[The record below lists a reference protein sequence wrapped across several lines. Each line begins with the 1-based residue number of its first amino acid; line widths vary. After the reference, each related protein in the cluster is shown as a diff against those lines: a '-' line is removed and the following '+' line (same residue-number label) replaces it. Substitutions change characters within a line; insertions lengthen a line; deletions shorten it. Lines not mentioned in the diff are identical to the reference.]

1 MIATEFTSQE
11 YAAFF
16 VFFGTPVVLAIVIL
30 LFVGLLWDMCVKHE
44 WLSNIVSASIFLV
57 LIFTGYFVHHALLL
71 LVLWYLME
79 REIRKQRRQRRWK
92 SSTPQPAAKKENRVS
107 EPVSVDLEVVREA
120 PPETIVPYVP
130 RRRPLTERTDAKSTR
145 ELYPPSC

>member
-1 MIATEFTSQE
+1 MYAEMIAVDGLTSKD

-16 VFFGTPVVLAIVIL
+16 VFFGTPVFLAIVIL
-30 LFVGLLWDMCVKHE
+30 VLLGCLWDLCVKHE

-57 LIFTGYFVHHALLL
+57 LIFTGYFVHHALIL

-120 PPETIVPYVP
+120 PEPPDSFTVCIP
-130 RRRPLTERTDAKSTR
+130 RRRPLPKRTDA
-145 ELYPPSC
+145 

>member
-30 LFVGLLWDMCVKHE
+30 LLVGLLWDMCVKHE
-44 WLSNIVSASIFLV
+44 WLSNIVSTSILLV

-71 LVLWYLME
+71 LVLWYLVE
-79 REIRKQRRQRRWK
+79 REIRKQRRRRGWK
-92 SSTPQPAAKKENRVS
+92 SSTAQLDNNKENRVS
-107 EPVSVDLEVVREA
+107 EPVSVNIEVVREA
-120 PPETIVPYVP
+120 PEPPESFRVYLPKQ
-130 RRRPLTERTDAKSTR
+130 RTLPQATKISR
-145 ELYPPSC
+145 QQSR